1 MSQYLTDPDYLFNI
15 LTIIV
20 KKSGGEIKLTKTEIE
35 SVTKGDVMGM
45 YYEPKTDSIILKA
58 VDPEDMLQ
66 ATNIKK
72 TKQQEEYDN

>member
-58 VDPEDMLQ
+58 VDPEDML
-66 ATNIKK
+66 AASKIIKNPK
-72 TKQQEEYDN
+72 SEVYEN